1 MKKRRARAGRRVLL
15 ANLKAA
21 IRDGLYPLERNLEA
35 VVSRLVAGGGGI
47 ERPRKPM
54 SAKTKAKYMAG
65 AR

>member
-1 MKKRRARAGRRVLL
+1 ML